1 MVGRTVILVALGFCL
16 ANVVRADF
24 EDLVE
29 EEGDGR
35 LG

>member
-1 MVGRTVILVALGFCL
+1 MVGRTVILVALGCCL
-16 ANVVRADF
+16 ANLVRAD
-24 EDLVE
+24 ENLVE